1 MDKRKRMLLKNW
13 MGCFAFALP
22 ALLFYC
28 LFLVMPIFSTVR
40 ISFHEWNGAAPFMK
54 FVGLDNYARV
64 LKDPIFYKA
73 LGNNVIWILFTIF
86 VPVLLGLIFAVMMTQ
101 KYVKGKFLYRLTY
114 FMPNVVSLVAVG
126 IVWGWIY
133 NPEFGIM
140 GRMLDALGM
149 HGAAGIDFLG
159 DERLVIWFLVIAGS
173 WTCYGFNMV
182 VFLAALQG
190 IFRPREEALVYDG
203 KSGLGNMWVG
213 RITEI
218 GEGVEGIL
226 PW

>member
-1 MDKRKRMLLKNW
+1 

-28 LFLVMPIFSTVR
+28 LFLVIPIFSTVR

-86 VPVLLGLIFAVMMTQ
+86 VPVLLGLIFAVMLTQ

-114 FMPNVVSLVAVG
+114 FMPNVVSLVAV
-126 IVWGWIY
+126 
-133 NPEFGIM
+133 
-140 GRMLDALGM
+140 
-149 HGAAGIDFLG
+149 
-159 DERLVIWFLVIAGS
+159 
-173 WTCYGFNMV
+173 
-182 VFLAALQG
+182 
-190 IFRPREEALVYDG
+190 
-203 KSGLGNMWVG
+203 
-213 RITEI
+213 EI
-218 GEGVEGIL
+218 GRAHV
-226 PW
+226 

>member
-28 LFLVMPIFSTVR
+28 LFLVIPIFSTVR

-86 VPVLLGLIFAVMMTQ
+86 VPVLLGLIFAVMLTQ
-101 KYVKGKFLYRLTY
+101 KYVKKNYPVPAYLFHAECGFASY
-114 FMPNVVSLVAVG
+114 
-126 IVWGWIY
+126 
-133 NPEFGIM
+133 
-140 GRMLDALGM
+140 GRSASC
-149 HGAAGIDFLG
+149 G
-159 DERLVIWFLVIAGS
+159 DGS
-173 WTCYGFNMV
+173 TIRNSESW
-182 VFLAALQG
+182 
-190 IFRPREEALVYDG
+190 
-203 KSGLGNMWVG
+203 
-213 RITEI
+213 
-218 GEGVEGIL
+218 EGC
-226 PW
+226 